1 MSNGLSP
8 RRVGKMG
15 SSMIA
20 ALFDRSPYLT
30 KLRLYNHFA
39 IGTEIDRDPDE
50 RMNWGKRLQDDI
62 LEAVQEDR
70 GWDLVPKGDDDWLD
84 HPDPTLRCGATID
97 SAVINHGKGDGVV
110 ECKNVDRLIWL
121 QTWTE
126 TTAPP
131 HVELQLQHQLFVTGA
146 KWGAIAA
153 LVGGNELHIVER
165 DALPGMHEKIEA
177 ALRLFWRQVET
188 KTVPDAMGL
197 PEELPA
203 LAALYPE
210 TIPDPILEM
219 FGDRKAAEL
228 VEAVREYLWSLDRA
242 KEAKNIGDRAKAR
255 LLAATREY
263 QVTRTHGYRIQVD
276 KSPTSATEITL
287 PKAVRDA
294 LAELATDVGNPHAAA
309 IGEAAEW
316 RLTTRAASI
325 QTRIKITEIAGDP
338 PAPDLLDMAMADVAT
353 AQYGG

>member
-1 MSNGLSP
+1 MNTLSP
-8 RRVGKMG
+8 RRVGKIG
-15 SSMIA
+15 SSMVA

-30 KLRLYNHFA
+30 KLGLYNHFA
-39 IGTEIDRDPDE
+39 LETEIDRDPDE

-97 SAVINHGKGDGVV
+97 SEVINHGKGLGVV
-110 ECKNVDRLIWL
+110 ECKNVDRMIWL
-121 QTWTE
+121 QTWTA

-131 HVELQLQHQLFVTGA
+131 HIELQLQHQLFVTGA

-165 DALPGMHEKIEA
+165 DALPALHGRIAA
-177 ALRLFWRQVET
+177 ALRTFWGQVAA
-188 KTVPDAMGL
+188 KTPPDALGL
-197 PEELPA
+197 PEELPD
-203 LAALYPE
+203 LATLYPE
-210 TIPDPILEM
+210 TIPDPVLEM
-219 FGDRKAAEL
+219 FGDRHAADL
-228 VEAVREYLWSLDRA
+228 VDAVREYLWSIDRA
-242 KEAKNIGDRAKAR
+242 KEAKDIGDRAKAT

-276 KSPTSATEITL
+276 KSPTKATQIAL
-287 PKAVRDA
+287 PKKVRDA
-294 LAELATDVGNPHAAA
+294 LAEMAADVGNPHAAVV
-309 IGEAAEW
+309 GEAAEW
-316 RLTTRAASI
+316 TVTTRAASI
-325 QTRIKITEIAGDP
+325 QTRIKITEVAGDP
-338 PAPDLLDMAMADVAT
+338 PAPDLLDMAMAEAAT